1 MKTFLRTHRS
11 LFILALGLLIAGVTA
26 GLVWARQPAALPTQ
40 TSPLHPTFALL
51 DDQGVNVLESGR
63 AVSTMQTCGQCHDT
77 AFIVSHNFHADL
89 GLSAY
94 QAKDGSW
101 DASTGDFGKWNP
113 LTYRY
118 LSQNGDSRTDLTTPE
133 WLMRFGER
141 VPGGGPATTSR
152 DGRPLT
158 SLSPNAS
165 NPETSVL
172 DPKTGKT
179 SAWDW
184 QKSGVMELN
193 CFLCHLEQ
201 PDLKARATEIH
212 AGNFGWANTATLQTL
227 GLVNKLDGTWVY
239 NPDAFDENGKL
250 KAEFIKIQ
258 DPTNA
263 NCAAC
268 HGAVHTNNETPL
280 TYTGVSLENYQ
291 TATTGQLIS
300 PQKIS
305 LSGMNIQGKSDM
317 NYAFDIHAERALKC
331 TDCHYSLNNPAQA
344 QRLAQSN
351 PAHLVYDPRRLEI
364 GEYLQ
369 RPDHNFARGQSAQ
382 FNVDPA
388 LKGTMRRCDSCHNAE
403 KAHSA
408 WLPYWDRHMAVLD
421 CETCHIPKMVAPAI
435 QAYDWTVITPDGQ
448 PLAQYR
454 GVQGDPNSI
463 ESLITGFQPVLLQRT
478 NVDGHKS
485 LTTYNLITAWYWV
498 YDDPS
503 GNPRPVRLLDLQ
515 TVYLQNGRYAPDV
528 VKAFDADGDGKLSES
543 ELRLDNE
550 SKVSFVRGKLEALG
564 LKNPRIEGQVMPF
577 SINHNVVAG
586 KATVS
591 DCRTCHNTDSRVTAP
606 MTLSTYLPGGVMPA
620 FASETNV
627 TYDGNLTINADGSLT
642 YQPDNSKRNLYVF
655 GYNRLG
661 WLDLLGALLF
671 VGVLLGIL
679 GHGTLRYLSSLRHPK
694 AHAGTQRVY
703 MYDAY
708 ERFWHWLQMAVIVLL
723 LFTGLIIHRPDIF
736 GIFSFRYVVLI
747 HNILAALLALNAALS
762 LFWHLT
768 NGEIRQY
775 IPRPRG
781 FIDDAIEQAKYYI
794 SGIFKGEPHP
804 FAKRRDKKFNP
815 LQQLTYFGL
824 LNVLL
829 PLQGLTGILM
839 WAVQKVPSLANLL
852 GGLPVLAPIHS
863 LIAWLFAS
871 FIVGHVYLTT
881 TGATP
886 LEAIRAMITGWEEVE
901 VHEEQA

>member
-1 MKTFLRTHRS
+1 
-11 LFILALGLLIAGVTA
+11 
-26 GLVWARQPAALPTQ
+26 
-40 TSPLHPTFALL
+40 
-51 DDQGVNVLESGR
+51 
-63 AVSTMQTCGQCHDT
+63 
-77 AFIVSHNFHADL
+77 
-89 GLSAY
+89 
-94 QAKDGSW
+94 
-101 DASTGDFGKWNP
+101 
-113 LTYRY
+113 
-118 LSQNGDSRTDLTTPE
+118 
-133 WLMRFGER
+133 
-141 VPGGGPATTSR
+141 
-152 DGRPLT
+152 
-158 SLSPNAS
+158 
-165 NPETSVL
+165 
-172 DPKTGKT
+172 
-179 SAWDW
+179 
-184 QKSGVMELN
+184 
-193 CFLCHLEQ
+193 
-201 PDLKARATEIH
+201 
-212 AGNFGWANTATLQTL
+212 
-227 GLVNKLDGTWVY
+227 
-239 NPDAFDENGKL
+239 
-250 KAEFIKIQ
+250 
-258 DPTNA
+258 
-263 NCAAC
+263 
-268 HGAVHTNNETPL
+268 
-280 TYTGVSLENYQ
+280 
-291 TATTGQLIS
+291 
-300 PQKIS
+300 
-305 LSGMNIQGKSDM
+305 
-317 NYAFDIHAERALKC
+317 
-331 TDCHYSLNNPAQA
+331 
-344 QRLAQSN
+344 
-351 PAHLVYDPRRLEI
+351 
-364 GEYLQ
+364 
-369 RPDHNFARGQSAQ
+369 
-382 FNVDPA
+382 
-388 LKGTMRRCDSCHNAE
+388 
-403 KAHSA
+403 
-408 WLPYWDRHMAVLD
+408 
-421 CETCHIPKMVAPAI
+421 
-435 QAYDWTVITPDGQ
+435 
-448 PLAQYR
+448 
-454 GVQGDPNSI
+454 
-463 ESLITGFQPVLLQRT
+463 
-478 NVDGHKS
+478 
-485 LTTYNLITAWYWV
+485 
-498 YDDPS
+498 
-503 GNPRPVRLLDLQ
+503 
-515 TVYLQNGRYAPDV
+515 
-528 VKAFDADGDGKLSES
+528 
-543 ELRLDNE
+543 
-550 SKVSFVRGKLEALG
+550 
-564 LKNPRIEGQVMPF
+564 
-577 SINHNVVAG
+577 
-586 KATVS
+586 
-591 DCRTCHNTDSRVTAP
+591 
-606 MTLSTYLPGGVMPA
+606 MPA

>member
-1 MKTFLRTHRS
+1 MKPFFRNHRS
-11 LFILALGLLIAGVTA
+11 LLILALGLLIAGVTA
-26 GLVWARQPAALPTQ
+26 GLVWARQPATLPAQ

-51 DDQGVNVLESGR
+51 DDQGINVLESGQPI
-63 AVSTMQTCGQCHDT
+63 STMQTCGQCHDT

-94 QAKDGSW
+94 QAKDGTW
-101 DASTGDFGKWNP
+101 DTSTGDFGKWNP

-158 SLSPNAS
+158 SLTPSAA
-165 NPETSVL
+165 NPETSIL
-172 DPKTGKT
+172 DPKTDKVI
-179 SAWDW
+179 AWDW

-201 PDLKARATEIH
+201 PDLKARAAEIH
-212 AGNFGWANTATLQTL
+212 AGNFGWANTATLQSL
-227 GLVNKLDGTWVY
+227 GLVNKSGDTWMY
-239 NPDAFDENGKL
+239 NPDAFDENGTL
-250 KAEFIKIQ
+250 KADFIKIQ

-268 HGAVHTNNETPL
+268 HGAVHTDTETPL
-280 TYTGVSLENYQ
+280 TYTGASLQNYQ
-291 TATTGQLIS
+291 TATTGQIIS

-364 GEYLQ
+364 GEYLK

-478 NVDGHKS
+478 NVDGHTS
-485 LTTYNLITAWYWV
+485 LTTYNLISAWYWV
-498 YDDPS
+498 YEDPS

-515 TVYLQNGRYAPDV
+515 RVYLQNGRYAPDV
-528 VKAFDADGDGKLSES
+528 IQAFDANGDGKLSES

-550 SKVSFVRGKLEALG
+550 NKVSFVRSKLEALG
-564 LKNPRIEGQVMPF
+564 LQNPRIEGQVMPF

-586 KATVS
+586 KATIS
-591 DCRTCHNTDSRVTAP
+591 DCRTCHNADSRVTAP
-606 MTLSTYLPGGVMPA
+606 MTLSAYLPGGVMPT

-627 TYDGNLTINADGSLT
+627 SYDGNLTISSDGSLT
-642 YQPDNSKRNLYVF
+642 YQPDNSKRHLYVF
-655 GYNRLG
+655 GHNRLG

-671 VGVLLGIL
+671 VGTLLGIL

-694 AHAGTQRVY
+694 DHTETQRVY

-736 GIFSFRYVVLI
+736 GIFSFRHVVLI
-747 HNILAALLALNAALS
+747 HNTLAALLALNAALS

-804 FAKRRDKKFNP
+804 FAKRRDRKFNP
-815 LQQLTYFGL
+815 LQQMTYFGL